1 MYKIGMIIY
10 ITGASG
16 SGKTTLLKKSPIKG
30 YDMDDIYA
38 SNWKK
43 HKTMDAV
50 QKGAQKDTAAL
61 IAKHTHIVF
70 VGLQGKDDLPFT
82 PDIVYILVRKDY
94 EQFYRDKLVRDLNL
108 LCENKKDFE
117 QVLAKEPFKDFRNHF
132 WSSSIVNMKPL
143 DEFKKDTE
151 KMTKHLQDDFKGAP
165 ALSADAILKK
175 LKGIGSG
182 RVTRKRKQ

>member
-1 MYKIGMIIY
+1 MIIY

-38 SNWKK
+38 NNWKK
-43 HKTMDAV
+43 YKTFDPV
-50 QKGAQKDTAAL
+50 LKGVKKDVEAL
-61 IAKHTHIVF
+61 IAKHTNIVF
-70 VGLQGKDDLPFT
+70 VGLQGKDQLSFT
-82 PDIVYILVRKDY
+82 PDVVYILVRKDY

-117 QVLAKEPFKDFRNHF
+117 KVLAKEPFKDFRNHF

-143 DEFKKDTE
+143 DEFKEDTQ
-151 KMTKHLQDDFKGAP
+151 KMTKHLQEDFKGAS
-165 ALSADAILKK
+165 ALTADAILKK
-175 LKGIGSG
+175 LKGMGSR
-182 RVTRKRKQ
+182 RVTRKKKTV

>member
-30 YDMDDIYA
+30 YDMDDIYT

-43 HKTMDAV
+43 HKTLEPV
-50 QKGAQKDTAAL
+50 LKGVKKDVEVL
-61 IAKHTHIVF
+61 IAKHTHILF
-70 VGLQGKDDLPFT
+70 VGLQGKDQLSFT
-82 PDIVYILVRKDY
+82 PDVVYILVRKDY

-143 DEFKKDTE
+143 DEFKKDTN
-151 KMTKHLQDDFKGAP
+151 KMTKYLQDNFKGAP

-182 RVTRKRKQ
+182 RVTRKRKT